1 MADRKVGAVICAAG
15 VSTRMNSK
23 MSKQLIPLRGRP
35 LIAHTLSEFEKSTRI
50 SEVVLVVNRGVIDY
64 YKQNVVER
72 YHFKKVRRIVGGG
85 VNRQDSVYSGLLAL
99 SPYIEIV
106 SIHDGA
112 RPLVT
117 SELIDKTVEL
127 LGDKN
132 GIVVAVPAQDTI
144 KIVGEDGIVVET
156 PKRSSLW
163 AVQTPQVFPLKLIK
177 EAIERANEEGFVGT
191 DDASL
196 MERLGYKVH
205 IVLGTKENMKITTP
219 IDLTIAEVIMNER

>member
-1 MADRKVGAVICAAG
+1 MADGKVGAVICAAG
-15 VSTRMNSK
+15 TSTRMNSK
-23 MSKQLIPLRGRP
+23 MSKQLIPLWGRP
-35 LIAHTLSEFEKSTRI
+35 LIAHTLNEFERSIRI

-64 YKQNVVER
+64 YKQNVVEK
-72 YHFKKVRRIVGGG
+72 YHFKKVRRVVSGGIK
-85 VNRQDSVYSGLLAL
+85 RQDSVYSGLLAL
-99 SPYIEIV
+99 SSYIEIV

-144 KIVGEDGIVVET
+144 KIVGEDGVVVET

-163 AVQTPQVFPLKLIK
+163 IVQTPQVFPLKLIK

-205 IVLGTKENMKITTP
+205 IMLGMKENMKITTP
-219 IDLTIAEVIMNER
+219 IDLTIAEVIMKER

>member
-1 MADRKVGAVICAAG
+1 MADGKVGAVICAAG

-72 YHFKKVRRIVGGG
+72 YHFKKVRRVVGGG

>member
-1 MADRKVGAVICAAG
+1 MADGKVGAVICAAG

-72 YHFKKVRRIVGGG
+72 YHFKKVRRVVGGG

-144 KIVGEDGIVVET
+144 KIIGEDGIVVET

>member
-1 MADRKVGAVICAAG
+1 
-15 VSTRMNSK
+15 MNSK

-72 YHFKKVRRIVGGG
+72 YHFKKVRRVVGGG

-144 KIVGEDGIVVET
+144 KIIGEDGIVVET

>member
-1 MADRKVGAVICAAG
+1 MADGKVGAVICAAG

-72 YHFKKVRRIVGGG
+72 YHFKKVRRVVGGG

-132 GIVVAVPAQDTI
+132 GIVLAIPAQDTI

>member
-1 MADRKVGAVICAAG
+1 MADGKVGAVICAAG
-15 VSTRMNSK
+15 TSTRMNSK

-35 LIAHTLSEFEKSTRI
+35 LIAHTLNEFEKSIRI

-64 YKQNVVER
+64 YKQNVVEK
-72 YHFKKVRRIVGGG
+72 YHLKKVRRVVSGGIK
-85 VNRQDSVYSGLLAL
+85 RQDSVYSGLLVL
-99 SPYIEIV
+99 SPCIEIV

-132 GIVVAVPAQDTI
+132 GIAVAVPAQDTI

-163 AVQTPQVFPLKLIK
+163 IVQTPQVFPLKLIK
-177 EAIERANEEGFVGT
+177 EAIERANREGFVGT

-205 IVLGTKENMKITTP
+205 IMLGTKENMKITTP
-219 IDLTIAEVIMNER
+219 IDLTIAEVIMKER

>member
-1 MADRKVGAVICAAG
+1 MVDRKAGAVICAAG
-15 VSTRMNSK
+15 ASTRMNSR
-23 MSKQLIPLRGRP
+23 MSKQLIPLRGKP
-35 LIAHTLSEFEKSTRI
+35 VIAHTLSEFEKSARV
-50 SEVVLVVNRGVIDY
+50 SEVVLVVNRGVVDY
-64 YKQNVVER
+64 YRQNVVER
-72 YHFKKVRRIVGGG
+72 YNFKKVRRVVSGGI
-85 VNRQDSVYSGLLAL
+85 NRQDSVYSGLLAL

-117 SELIDKTVEL
+117 AELIDKTVEL
-127 LGDKN
+127 LDDKN

-177 EAIERANEEGFVGT
+177 EAIEHANEEGFVGT

>member
-72 YHFKKVRRIVGGG
+72 YHFKKVRRVVGGG

>member
-1 MADRKVGAVICAAG
+1 MADGKVGAVICAAG

-72 YHFKKVRRIVGGG
+72 YHFKKVRRVVGGG

-117 SELIDKTVEL
+117 SDLIDKTVEL

>member
-1 MADRKVGAVICAAG
+1 MDGKVGAIICAAG
-15 VSTRMNSK
+15 ASTRMSGK
-23 MSKQLIPLRGRP
+23 MSKQLIPLRGKP
-35 LIAHTLSEFEKSTRI
+35 VIAHTINEFEKSSRI
-50 SEVVLVVNRGVIDY
+50 SEVILVVNRGVIDY
-64 YKQNVVER
+64 YKQNVVEK
-72 YHFKKVRRIVGGG
+72 YNFKKIRKVVGGG
-85 VNRQDSVYSGLLAL
+85 INRQDSVYNGLLAL

-117 SELIDKTVEL
+117 TELIDKTIEL
-127 LGDKN
+127 LGDKS
-132 GIVVAVPAQDTI
+132 GIVVAVPAQDTV

-156 PKRSSLW
+156 PKRSLLW
-163 AVQTPQVFPLKLIK
+163 AVQTPQVFPFKLIK

-196 MERLGYKVH
+196 LERLGYKIH
-205 IVLGTKENMKITTP
+205 IVLGMKENMKITTP